1 MTAAPHLLL
10 RADASSAI
18 GVGHVMRCLALAQ
31 AWQDAGG
38 IAEFVS
44 AELPARLVERLCRER
59 IAYTHLH
66 TVVGSEVD
74 ATETR
79 ALAEE
84 NDTAWIVVDG
94 YRLGADYYERVRAS
108 GRRVL
113 ALDDMV
119 HVDRYAVDV
128 LLNQNLSA
136 DRANYVG
143 RVDGTTELLLGPRFS
158 LLRREFRTAT
168 LAARLPAHT
177 PRRVLV
183 SFGGGDAENY
193 TGRIL
198 KNLIGSGRRD
208 LTVVV
213 LAGAANP
220 HVAALRSLGEC
231 AQFPCEVRVNV
242 ENVAA
247 VMAWADAAITA
258 AGSTVWELASMRL
271 PALVGALEDNQ
282 LAGLPALRAVPIFRA
297 WPGAE
302 LVTRDLAAELDALLA
317 QPPTFDG
324 LDAQG
329 ALRVVARLQAIT
341 AHAEH
346 VLSPA

>member
-66 TVVGSEVD
+66 TVAGSEVD

-94 YRLGADYYERVRAS
+94 YRFGADYYERVRAS

-119 HVDRYAVDV
+119 HLDRYPVDL

-136 DRANYVG
+136 DPANYAG
-143 RVDGTTELLLGPRFS
+143 RVDETTELLLGPRFS
-158 LLRREFRTAT
+158 LLRREFRAAAMTA
-168 LAARLPAHT
+168 RPPVHT

-183 SFGGGDAENY
+183 SFGGGDAENF

-220 HVAALRSLGEC
+220 HFAALRALAES
-231 AQFPCEVRVNV
+231 AAFPCEIRVSV
-242 ENVAA
+242 EDVAA

-271 PALVGALEDNQ
+271 PSLIGAFEDNQ
-282 LAGLPALRAVPIFRA
+282 LAGLSALRAVPIFRV
-297 WPGAE
+297 WPVEA
-302 LVTRDLAAELDALLA
+302 LVARDLAAELDALLA
-317 QPPTFDG
+317 RPATFEG
-324 LDAQG
+324 FDAQG
-329 ALRVVARLQAIT
+329 ARRVVERLQAFA
-341 AHAEH
+341 AHTEP